1 MEYALE
7 VLKTIMKSY
16 TRNTLYL
23 KPKTRVIYDA
33 ILTSAKGECPF
44 CGGLGDPSNLD
55 HFYLKRSFLNLVFIL
70 QI

>member
-1 MEYALE
+1 MMEYALE

-44 CGGLGDPSNLD
+44 
-55 HFYLKRSFLNLVFIL
+55 VVV
-70 QI
+70 